1 MFVYIQ
7 YSMYIKRNKFPQS
20 IWLVILVA
28 LKPITINIRSSILDA
43 FCDIEEEEEEFKF
56 SLKFRVFDFLVSLD
70 LNLRFLTFW

>member
-1 MFVYIQ
+1 
-7 YSMYIKRNKFPQS
+7 MYPSLSKG
-20 IWLVILVA
+20 
-28 LKPITINIRSSILDA
+28 TIGYLHKSSILDA